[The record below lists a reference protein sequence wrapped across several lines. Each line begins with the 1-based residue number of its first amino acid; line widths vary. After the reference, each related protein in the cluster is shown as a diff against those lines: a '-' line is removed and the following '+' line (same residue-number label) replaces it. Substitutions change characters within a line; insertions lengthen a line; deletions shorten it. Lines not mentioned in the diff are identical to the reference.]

1 MSPIR
6 RRPEPPAALDS
17 ATWMA
22 LHLPARQA
30 VRHPLVTAL
39 VEELLDAL
47 TGTTTSDT
55 EVYQV
60 FVRTVKLLNV
70 FVVEENRR

>member
-17 ATWMA
+17 AAWTA

-30 VRHPLVTAL
+30 VRHELVMAL
-39 VEELLDAL
+39 VKQLLDAL
-47 TGTTTSDT
+47 TSPTASDT
-55 EVYQV
+55 EAYQV

-70 FVVEENRR
+70 FVVDENRR

>member
-6 RRPEPPAALDS
+6 RRPELPATLDS
-17 ATWMA
+17 AAWTA
-22 LHLPARQA
+22 LRLPARQA
-30 VRHPLVTAL
+30 VRHALVTAL
-39 VEELLDAL
+39 VEQLHDAL
-47 TGTTTSDT
+47 TGTADSDT
-55 EVYQV
+55 EAYQV

>member
-6 RRPEPPAALDS
+6 RRPELPAGLDPAAW
-17 ATWMA
+17 TA

-30 VRHPLVTAL
+30 VRHALVTAL
-39 VEELLDAL
+39 VKQLLDAL
-47 TGTTTSDT
+47 TSGSTSDT
-55 EVYQV
+55 EAYQV

-70 FVVEENRR
+70 FVVEEGRR

>member
-6 RRPEPPAALDS
+6 RRPEHPATLDS
-17 ATWMA
+17 AAWTA
-22 LHLPARQA
+22 LHLPTRQA

-39 VEELLDAL
+39 VEQLLDTL

-55 EVYQV
+55 EAYQV

-70 FVVEENRR
+70 FVVDENRR